1 MSSPVKDLPKIASD
15 LKGELLKERSL
26 KPTEAQEKNV
36 LPSAD
41 DVKQEKTHQN
51 IMTGENDGHNLV
63 HQIIHSW
70 NISGIAGFNSESLK
84 PTETVEKVVLPGSDE
99 IKTERT
105 IQGVLN
111 GVKGFDGES
120 LKNVKTREPAS
131 PMEVVQVYLKEVVRR
146 ICN

>member
-51 IMTGENDGHNLV
+51 IMTGEERRGRSDR
-63 HQIIHSW
+63 
-70 NISGIAGFNSESLK
+70 
-84 PTETVEKVVLPGSDE
+84 TVY
-99 IKTERT
+99 
-105 IQGVLN
+105 
-111 GVKGFDGES
+111 FHH
-120 LKNVKTREPAS
+120 
-131 PMEVVQVYLKEVVRR
+131 
-146 ICN
+146 